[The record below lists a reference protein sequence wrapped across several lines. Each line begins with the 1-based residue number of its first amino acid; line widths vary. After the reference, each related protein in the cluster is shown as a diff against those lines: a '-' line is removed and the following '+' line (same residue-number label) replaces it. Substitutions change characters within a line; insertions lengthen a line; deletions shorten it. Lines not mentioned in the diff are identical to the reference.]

1 MTRRCVRPGCGGSL
15 LWDREERGLKCL
27 ACSRMAPASR
37 SSGRSQDQVVVP
49 LPRPARKPRE
59 YPQCDW
65 CGWWFDQWWQ
75 YRTTHGAVECVPRL
89 PCPSGRRE
97 ELGRAIP
104 A

>member
-1 MTRRCVRPGCGGSL
+1 MTARCARAGCGGSL
-15 LWDREERGLKCL
+15 LWDAEERVMKCL
-27 ACSRMAPASR
+27 ACSRVAQAPGPGSPK
-37 SSGRSQDQVVVP
+37 GQVVA
-49 LPRPARKPRE
+49 LPKPARKPRE

-97 ELGRAIP
+97 ELGRAVP